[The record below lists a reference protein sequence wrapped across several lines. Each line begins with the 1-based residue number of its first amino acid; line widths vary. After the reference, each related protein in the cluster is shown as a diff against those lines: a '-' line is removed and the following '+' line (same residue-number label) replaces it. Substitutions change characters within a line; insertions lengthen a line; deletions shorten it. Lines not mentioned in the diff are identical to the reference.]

1 MYSKFQLAK
10 KYLQHYF
17 TASNSKGHGIH
28 SPFVFDFIKNVLN
41 DKRDFYAYSDVEKL
55 RKKLLDDESK
65 IAIKDFGAGS
75 ALPQSKNFSVA
86 DIAKRSAVTPKR
98 GQLLFRI
105 ANYYRPQTM
114 LELGTSLGISASYLS
129 LGNTDSKMITIE
141 GSPEIA
147 VCAQKNLDSLS
158 LENVKLIHGNFDD
171 ELPSVIA
178 HHSPFDLVYVDGN
191 HRKEPVLKY
200 LNMLMNHMSS
210 LSVIIFDDIHWSK
223 EMEEAWLEIY
233 NDPRLLMTIDLF
245 FFGLV
250 FFREDFRRKQHFAIR
265 YPL

>member
-10 KYLQHYF
+10 KYLHHYF

-28 SPFVFDFIKNVLN
+28 SPFVFDFIQHVLN
-41 DKRDFYAYSDVEKL
+41 DKRDFYAYATIENL
-55 RKKLLDDESK
+55 RGRLLNDSSPITME
-65 IAIKDFGAGS
+65 DFGAGS
-75 ALPQSKNFSVA
+75 GSLKSNRFTVA
-86 DIAKRSAVTPKR
+86 DIARGSAAPSKL

-105 ANYYRPQTM
+105 ANHYRPRTII
-114 LELGTSLGISASYLS
+114 ELGTSLGLSTAYLS
-129 LGNTDSKMITIE
+129 FGSQDSKIITIE

-158 LENVKLIHGNFDD
+158 LENIKLIQGNFDD
-171 ELPSVIA
+171 ELPLVIA

-200 LNMLMNHMSS
+200 LEMLMNHMSS
-210 LSVIIFDDIHWSK
+210 SSVIIFDDIHWSK
-223 EMEEAWLEIY
+223 EMEEAWFAIY
-233 NDPRLLMTIDLF
+233 NDSRLLMTIDLF

-250 FFREDFRRKQHFAIR
+250 FFREDFKIKQHFAIR
-265 YPL
+265 YPV